1 MGVSNKVME
10 ALRAGI
16 LLNERVTTLIDKV
29 DRMDH
34 DIRHM
39 NDRLIRLETLVE
51 VAKMQQ
57 TQIDKQ
63 KNLQVRNNWL
73 TGKTGRRAKRA

>member
-1 MGVSNKVME
+1 MGISEKVLE

-29 DRMDH
+29 NRMDQ
-34 DIRHM
+34 DIRHI
-39 NDRLIRLETLVE
+39 NERLIRLETLVE

-57 TQIDKQ
+57 IPPEQPKIG
-63 KNLQVRNNWL
+63 L
-73 TGKTGRRAKRA
+73 

>member
-1 MGVSNKVME
+1 MAISEKVME

-16 LLNERVTTLIDKV
+16 LLNERAITLIDKV
-29 DRMDH
+29 NRMDQ

-39 NDRLIRLETLVE
+39 NERLIRLETLVE

-57 TQIDKQ
+57 IQPEQLKIE
-63 KNLQVRNNWL
+63 R
-73 TGKTGRRAKRA
+73 

>member
-1 MGVSNKVME
+1 MGISEKVME

-29 DRMDH
+29 NRMDQ

-39 NDRLIRLETLVE
+39 NERLIRLETLVE
-51 VAKMQQ
+51 IAKMQPAQ
-57 TQIDKQ
+57 PERPKIDS
-63 KNLQVRNNWL
+63 
-73 TGKTGRRAKRA
+73 

>member
-10 ALRAGI
+10 ALRAGT

-29 DRMDH
+29 NRMDQ
-34 DIRHM
+34 DTRHM

-57 TQIDKQ
+57 HKIEKPKID
-63 KNLQVRNNWL
+63 L
-73 TGKTGRRAKRA
+73 

>member
-1 MGVSNKVME
+1 MGVSEKVVE

-29 DRMDH
+29 NRMDQ

-39 NDRLIRLETLVE
+39 NERLIRLETLVE
-51 VAKMQQ
+51 IAKMQPVKPERPK
-57 TQIDKQ
+57 IES
-63 KNLQVRNNWL
+63 
-73 TGKTGRRAKRA
+73 

>member
-1 MGVSNKVME
+1 MGISEKVLE

-29 DRMDH
+29 NRMDQ

-39 NDRLIRLETLVE
+39 NERLVRLETLVE
-51 VAKMQQ
+51 IAKMQPVQ
-57 TQIDKQ
+57 SERPKIES
-63 KNLQVRNNWL
+63 
-73 TGKTGRRAKRA
+73 

>member
-1 MGVSNKVME
+1 MGISEKVME

-29 DRMDH
+29 NRMDQ

-39 NDRLIRLETLVE
+39 NERLIRLETLVE

-57 TQIDKQ
+57 IQSEQ
-63 KNLQVRNNWL
+63 PKN
-73 TGKTGRRAKRA
+73 

>member
-1 MGVSNKVME
+1 MGISEKVLE

-29 DRMDH
+29 NRMDQ
-34 DIRHM
+34 DIRHI
-39 NDRLIRLETLVE
+39 NERLIRLETLVE

-57 TQIDKQ
+57 IPPEQPKI
-63 KNLQVRNNWL
+63 
-73 TGKTGRRAKRA
+73 GP

>member
-1 MGVSNKVME
+1 MSVSNKVME

-29 DRMDH
+29 NRMDQ

-57 TQIDKQ
+57 IQIEKP
-63 KNLQVRNNWL
+63 KI
-73 TGKTGRRAKRA
+73 AP

>member
-1 MGVSNKVME
+1 MGVSEKVME

-29 DRMDH
+29 NRMDQ

-39 NDRLIRLETLVE
+39 NERLIRLETIVE
-51 VAKMQQ
+51 IAQ
-57 TQIDKQ
+57 KQ
-63 KNLQVRNNWL
+63 SVRP
-73 TGKTGRRAKRA
+73 GRVELDS

>member
-1 MGVSNKVME
+1 MGISEKVIE

-16 LLNERVTTLIDKV
+16 LLNERVTTLIDRV
-29 DRMDH
+29 NRMDQ

-39 NDRLIRLETLVE
+39 NERLIRLETLVE

-57 TQIDKQ
+57 IQSEPPKF
-63 KNLQVRNNWL
+63 
-73 TGKTGRRAKRA
+73 GP